1 MEVRPRRPGVQGT
14 PPVEARSWA
23 VVATPQL
30 VAAAA
35 GAVGRAAGG
44 QLGVTAGVGVLAAA
58 AVVVAVVV
66 RVAAGV
72 AVAARGDG
80 DDICCL
86 CRLSITWSTCCSS
99 QRCRSHGEGCRSQ
112 GGTFS

>member
-23 VVATPQL
+23 IVATPQL

-35 GAVGRAAGG
+35 GAVGGAAGG
-44 QLGVTAGVGVLAAA
+44 QLGVIAGVGVLAAA

-80 DDICCL
+80 EDICP
-86 CRLSITWSTCCSS
+86 
-99 QRCRSHGEGCRSQ
+99 
-112 GGTFS
+112 

>member
-1 MEVRPRRPGVQGT
+1 MRPRRPGVQGT
-14 PPVEARSWA
+14 PPVEARSWT

-30 VAAAA
+30 VSAAA
-35 GAVGRAAGG
+35 GAVGGAAGG
-44 QLGVTAGVGVLAAA
+44 QLGVVAGVGVLAAA

-80 DDICCL
+80 EYNCCL
-86 CRLSITWSTCCSS
+86 C
-99 QRCRSHGEGCRSQ
+99 HV
-112 GGTFS
+112 